1 MRFRAGE
8 KELRFHF
15 LMGKAPGA
23 LENPFLERNS
33 LMMGGFGYACVYV
46 YLSEGQ
52 TVQLSTKRH
61 LSAAKRDM
69 TLRKKEFWKL
79 YI

>member
-33 LMMGGFGYACVYV
+33 LMMGGIWVCLCVCV
-46 YLSEGQ
+46 SFRRSNRTTFNQ
-52 TVQLSTKRH
+52 KTPKCS
-61 LSAAKRDM
+61 
-69 TLRKKEFWKL
+69 
-79 YI
+79 